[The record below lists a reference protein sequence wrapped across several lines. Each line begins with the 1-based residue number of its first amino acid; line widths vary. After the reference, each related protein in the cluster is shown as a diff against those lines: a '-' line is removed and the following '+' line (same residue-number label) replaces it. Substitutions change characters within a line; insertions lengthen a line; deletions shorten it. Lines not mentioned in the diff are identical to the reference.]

1 MSSILQMIIP
11 IGFGILIG
19 YGIAGILPEKP
30 NYIRLLV
37 PLIAMIIII
46 ADISGLQIVP
56 VGAGYTEF
64 DTSSGAV
71 EETIMT
77 FLAPRFIFISIL
89 FGLLAGSLSRNSAIA
104 TVISLLVAIHI
115 APAYLALTLQAN
127 LWGVYA

>member
-37 PLIAMIIII
+37 PLITIIIII
-46 ADISGLQIVP
+46 ADSSGFQIVP
-56 VGAGYTEF
+56 VGAGYTEL

-115 APAYLALTLQAN
+115 APAYLAITLQAN